1 MRYHTDAAQIKS
13 VCVPACSNSW
23 VLMVV
28 TVRVP
33 NTGVTEQLKLIVRQ
47 LKPGATNFGRK
58 LSSTST
64 MI

>member
-1 MRYHTDAAQIKS
+1 
-13 VCVPACSNSW
+13 
-23 VLMVV
+23 MVV

-33 NTGVTEQLKLIVRQ
+33 NTGVMEQLKLIVRQ